1 LTQQVL
7 IAECQYVS
15 KILHTFF
22 SKYKLSGTV
31 TTSSI
36 EWLLA

>member
-22 SKYKLSGTV
+22 SKLSGTV
-31 TTSSI
+31 TTSST